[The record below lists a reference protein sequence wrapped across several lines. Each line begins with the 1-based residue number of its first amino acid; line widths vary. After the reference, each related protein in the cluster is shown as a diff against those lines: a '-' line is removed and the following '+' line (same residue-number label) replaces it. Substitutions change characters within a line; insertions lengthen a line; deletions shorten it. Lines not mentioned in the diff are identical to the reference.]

1 MTVHEN
7 VSSIVQ
13 ILFSNCFVV
22 LMCRT
27 LSFYV
32 PNKENAHIIDVSSTW
47 NYNTLYLPE
56 QLYSN
61 QPPPV

>member
-32 PNKENAHIIDVSSTW
+32 PNKENTHIIDVSSTW